1 MTAAMTAVI
10 TGSLS
15 TTLQNQSCSVIY
27 VDSSRQLIAAMTAAM
42 AAVITG
48 SLIPTLQN
56 KIFSV
61 LYVDSSRHV

>member
-1 MTAAMTAVI
+1 MCLTAAMTAAMTAV
-10 TGSLS
+10 
-15 TTLQNQSCSVIY
+15 
-27 VDSSRQLIAAMTAAM
+27 MTASMAAAM

-56 KIFSV
+56 KSCSV